1 MKKSDY
7 LQLKQK
13 IEERHKADISA
24 LERVWS
30 LSQDE
35 LTPLEAQDFNN
46 GSASPRANTFT
57 DAVRSTILSQEQ
69 PFTVRDIMDE
79 VGKTNP
85 DYRKARSAFATIIF
99 RLLKAEKLEIN
110 EKGKGR
116 KQGSYKIKK

>member
-13 IEERHKADISA
+13 IEDRHKADISA

-35 LTPLEAQDFNN
+35 VAPLEAQDFNN

-57 DAVRSTILSQEQ
+57 DAVRSTILTKEH
-69 PFTVRDIMDE
+69 PFTVRDIMEE

-85 DYRKARSAFATIIF
+85 EYRKDRIAFATIIH
-99 RLLKAEKLEIN
+99 RLVKAEKLEIQ

-116 KQGSYKIKK
+116 RQGTYKIKK